1 MKTENK
7 EIIELRSN
15 IEKMKSEV
23 LQHSKDNYG
32 PYLKSQYNIPDDK
45 YNVDDI
51 EDYMTWTT
59 DDEYGAIAY
68 ELGYIDATS
77 QILNMLKK

>member
-1 MKTENK
+1 MTQEGLEKLIKDIEQSHK
-7 EIIELRSN
+7 EVIEHC
-15 IEKMKSEV
+15 KS
-23 LQHSKDNYG
+23 SYG

-68 ELGYIDATS
+68 QLGYMDATS
-77 QILNMLKK
+77 QILKMLKK